1 MAAHFRG
8 RPMASRSPDG
18 SETLKALSKE
28 IPDDSHVR
36 GLLRVIENRN
46 LGSDYAI
53 AIIGASLIERALEAA
68 ILSRFMPLEIKD
80 RNWMFSFR
88 QKGPLAD
95 LGARSRFGLA
105 LGLFGQPTFE
115 DLEKI
120 RTVRNLFA
128 HSPSLRKFSEKP
140 IARACNRFNVTEF
153 VFRHEP
159 ALDHREPPKAAY
171 ITACLQ
177 IARRLKGR
185 LEIGEAPRFPRSDQL
200 LP

>member
-1 MAAHFRG
+1 
-8 RPMASRSPDG
+8 MASRSSG
-18 SETLKALSKE
+18 QLESLKALSKE
-28 IPDDSHVR
+28 IPDDSRVR

-68 ILSRFMPLEIKD
+68 ILGRFVPLEVKD

-105 LGLFGQPTFE
+105 LGLFGLPTFE

-140 IARACNRFNVTEF
+140 IARACERFNVTEF

-159 ALDHREPPKAAY
+159 ASGGQEPPRAAY
-171 ITACLQ
+171 VTACLQ
-177 IARRLKGR
+177 IAGRLKGR
-185 LEIGEAPRFPRSDQL
+185 LENSSDENDSKSFPMNDNL